1 MPKQENR
8 IAPTVKSSGATSILP
23 PQAQADQALA
33 EHADSI
39 RKLGSRV
46 IADAIE
52 IGRRLSECKQIVGH
66 GNWLPWLKRE
76 FRWSERTARNF
87 ISVYE
92 FVRRKSA
99 NLADLAIDIS
109 SVYLLAAPSTP
120 DQAREAVLSRLES
133 GEALSLAEVKRA
145 VSKARERKVD
155 RGKRYQITMRMIKGY
170 NSEFCALS
178 SVARAKILQERPEN
192 LEIAIHDAFVRQ
204 RWAAPHREL
213 QDLLDAIEIT
223 AKRPMKTII
232 AAIPVEHLDI
242 VLKRVASA
250 KRFLTEIDA
259 ELQFH
264 ATRSL
269 GHNFREHAK

>member
-1 MPKQENR
+1 MPKQNR

-23 PQAQADQALA
+23 PQAQADQVLT

-109 SVYLLAAPSTP
+109 SVYLLAAPSAP
-120 DQAREAVLSRLES
+120 EHAREAVLSRLES
-133 GEALSLAEVKRA
+133 GEALSLAEVKRI
-145 VSKARERKVD
+145 VSNARERKVD
-155 RGKRYQITMRMIKGY
+155 RGKRCQITMRSIKAY
-170 NSEFCALS
+170 YSEFCALS
-178 SVARAKILQERPEN
+178 SVARDKILQERPKN

-204 RWAAPHREL
+204 RWAKPHREL
-213 QDLLDAIEIT
+213 QDVLDAIEIA
-223 AKRPMKTII
+223 AKRPKKSII

-242 VLKRVASA
+242 VMERVASA
-250 KRFLTEIDA
+250 KRFLTEIDT
-259 ELQFH
+259 ELQSH